1 MYLYIAVRKFRFL
14 GRVFD
19 DYTSRNAKTLWKAS
33 FPHVSSFAMCTY
45 LRFTKFPVPMRLG
58 ETPVPIPNTTVKT

>member
-1 MYLYIAVRKFRFL
+1 MYLYIAARKLRFL
-14 GRVFD
+14 THVQAC
-19 DYTSRNAKTLWKAS
+19 YENKTFRKLMKAS